1 MSSRQ
6 GDIPA
11 LESGMSSGF
20 FFGCS
25 NPIGMTRRTCSYDEN
40 LDAPLNSPPLDMSVN
55 ILWKDPVIP
64 KRRFKQIPEGGESQC
79 ELPKFHEA
87 AAPVPPKSPVPVVRA
102 KATSLMCSLMI
113 KQTHE
118 SLQRFEHQAGL
129 TDAVYTPHKGLSAE
143 ETHLP
148 RLADGTLPKLRMPSG
163 DFKEDRPTTS
173 CQSTP
178 CGTPAVTP
186 SVTPSVTPCVS
197 PHSSPLIP
205 RRSWFGSTSLLTPPE
220 LSSPNPSVDMGGN
233 EGGGGIGGG
242 GGGGGGG
249 VGDRW
254 NFFGSRSVVQ
264 KSPTDPGS
272 DTGPV
277 TSLWNAGFTLQSYFG
292 LQKST
297 TMDAIKTQ
305 VHLKVEDP
313 AHFMT
318 PKTDSG
324 VEARNVAQR
333 PHKLKPRDMNVLTPS
348 GF

>member
-11 LESGMSSGF
+11 LESSMSSGF
-20 FFGCS
+20 FFGPS

-40 LDAPLNSPPLDMSVN
+40 LDAPLNSPPPEMSIN
-55 ILWKDPVIP
+55 IVWKEPFIP
-64 KRRFKQIPEGGESQC
+64 QHRFKITEEEESHPKLSAF
-79 ELPKFHEA
+79 ELA
-87 AAPVPPKSPVPVVRA
+87 ATAVPPKSPVPVVRA

-113 KQTHE
+113 KQSHD

-129 TDAVYTPHKGLSAE
+129 TDDVYSPHKGLSAE
-143 ETHLP
+143 ETRSP

-163 DFKEDRPTTS
+163 ELKEDRPTTS
-173 CQSTP
+173 SQSTP
-178 CGTPAVTP
+178 CGTP

-197 PHSSPLIP
+197 PHNSPSIP
-205 RRSWFGSTSLLTPPE
+205 RRTWFGSASLLTPPE
-220 LSSPNPSVDMGGN
+220 LSSHSPSIDMGGN
-233 EGGGGIGGG
+233 EGGGG
-242 GGGGGGG
+242 
-249 VGDRW
+249 GDRW
-254 NFFGSRSVVQ
+254 NIFGSRPIVQ

-272 DTGPV
+272 DTGP
-277 TSLWNAGFTLQSYFG
+277 GFTLQTYFG

-313 AHFMT
+313 ANFLP
-318 PKTDSG
+318 PKMNLSG
-324 VEARNVAQR
+324 IESRHAAQR